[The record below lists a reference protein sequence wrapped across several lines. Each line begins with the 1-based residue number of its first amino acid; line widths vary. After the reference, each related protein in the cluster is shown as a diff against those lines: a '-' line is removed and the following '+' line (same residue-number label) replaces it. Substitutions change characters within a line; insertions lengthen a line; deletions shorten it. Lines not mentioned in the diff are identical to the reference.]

1 MTLIGGNGR
10 AQVWRLQGQGLG
22 GLKPVKIWTAPKR
35 DPIPVKRT
43 RMGISDFDYDGRADF
58 LFFVDNESNTRI
70 RTYKTRYDKLVAG
83 PAWNVGVDWS
93 DVRVY

>member
-1 MTLIGGNGR
+1 
-10 AQVWRLQGQGLG
+10 
-22 GLKPVKIWTAPKR
+22 
-35 DPIPVKRT
+35 
-43 RMGISDFDYDGRADF
+43 
-58 LFFVDNESNTRI
+58 VDNESNTRI